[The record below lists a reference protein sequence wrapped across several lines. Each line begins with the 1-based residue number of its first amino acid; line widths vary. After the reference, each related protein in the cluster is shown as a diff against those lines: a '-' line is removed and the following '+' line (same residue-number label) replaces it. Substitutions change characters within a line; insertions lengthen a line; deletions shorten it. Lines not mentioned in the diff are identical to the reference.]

1 MVLQYRLYERQARNF
16 PPCPPRN
23 PSLEARVPDTI
34 YRNAILFDGT
44 GSTPVISDVAVSGGR
59 ISAIG
64 PALEVDGEAEEVDC
78 TGLWIMPGLLDIHT
92 HLDLEL
98 ELSPELPEVVRHG
111 TTTVVI
117 GNCSIGV
124 TYGNQRRD
132 GEDPIVDCFARVE
145 NMPKPV
151 LAKVAKTCT
160 WSDSQGYL
168 DHLGGLA
175 LGANIVPLVPHSMLR
190 IEVMGLQQSISRSPT
205 RRERGRMELLLDA
218 AMVQG
223 YAGFSTDALPFHFLA
238 NDPHK
243 KRKIPTQYASYRE
256 LRQLTGV
263 VRRYGRVWQATPP
276 KDDIIEAV
284 RAFLL
289 TSGRLFGRPLK
300 TTVLA
305 AIDLQTNRMAVRLCL
320 MLSAILNSR
329 LLGGMFRFQVLSGT
343 FRVWSDG
350 AINPL
355 ADEIPE
361 LRALNELELDDREG
375 RARIMDDP
383 QWIAAFRRMWMQ
395 GKTGWSLA
403 RLRRLLRQEETVLT
417 RNLAD
422 MTVAECPLPQWNGKS
437 LQAPYDR
444 LRRWQKSHG
453 RRGADDATE
462 AAFFAT
468 FPNPVG
474 DDASFLMHLLRQ
486 WDTDLRWETTFAN
499 RNPATLASLLFN
511 PQTLPGFNDS
521 GAHLAN
527 IGFYDGN
534 LRFLK
539 IAQQAGGMDT
549 VASAVHR
556 LTGLPAAF
564 FNLNAGTIKVG
575 AQADLCTIDPL
586 ALHAWEPEETYAFVH
601 RAQFGCRQVINR
613 PTGVVRHVMVG
624 GKMAWTGTDYAPPFG
639 QEAFGRVMRA
649 KDHPLERAYR
659 QPAPPTPGNGP
670 QQ

>member
-1 MVLQYRLYERQARNF
+1 M
-16 PPCPPRN
+16 
-23 PSLEARVPDTI
+23 PDTV
-34 YRNAILFDGT
+34 YRNALLFDGT
-44 GSTPVISDVAVSGGR
+44 GCNPVISDVAVSGGR
-59 ISAIG
+59 ISAMG
-64 PALEVDGEAEEVDC
+64 PALEVEGDTTEIDC
-78 TGLWIMPGLLDIHT
+78 TGLWLLPGMLDIHT
-92 HLDLEL
+92 HLDLEV
-98 ELSPELPEVVRHG
+98 EIAPELPEVVRHG

-145 NMPKPV
+145 NMPKTV
-151 LAKVAKTCT
+151 LGKVANTCT

-168 DHLGGLA
+168 DHLSSLS
-175 LGANIVPLVPHSMLR
+175 LGPNIVPLIPHSMLR

-205 RRERGRMELLLDA
+205 RRERGRMERLLDA
-218 AMVQG
+218 GMAQG

-243 KRKIPTQYASYRE
+243 KRKIPTQYAGYRE
-256 LRQLTGV
+256 LKQLTGV

-289 TSGRLFGRPLK
+289 TSGRLFGRPLR

-305 AIDLQTNRMAVRLCL
+305 AIDLQTNRAAVGMCL

-329 LLGGMFRFQVLSGT
+329 VLKGIFRFQVLSGS

-355 ADEIPE
+355 ADEIPA
-361 LRALNELELDDREG
+361 LRGLNERELDDREG

-383 QWIAAFRRMWMQ
+383 QWIASFREMWMK

-403 RLRRLLRQEETVLT
+403 RLRRLVRQEETVLT

-422 MTVAECPLPQWNGKS
+422 MKVAECPLSQWDGQT
-437 LQAPYDR
+437 LQGPYDR
-444 LRRWQKSHG
+444 LRRWQKTRGRHG
-453 RRGADDATE
+453 AADQAE
-462 AAFFAT
+462 ARFFAT
-468 FPNPVG
+468 FPDPVG
-474 DDASFLMHLLRQ
+474 DDATFILHLLRQ
-486 WDTDLRWETTFAN
+486 WDTALRWETTFAN
-499 RNPATLASLLFN
+499 RNPDILKKLLFN

-539 IAQQAGGMDT
+539 IAQEDGMHAVT
-549 VASAVHR
+549 SAVHR

-575 AQADLCTIDPL
+575 AQADLCVIDPL
-586 ALHAWEPEETYAFVH
+586 ALHAWNPEETYAFTY

-613 PTGVVRHVMVG
+613 PTGVVRHVMIG
-624 GKMAWTGTDYAPPFG
+624 GTTAWTGTDYASGFG
-639 QEAFGRVMRA
+639 QQAYGRVMRSRE
-649 KDHPLERAYR
+649 HPLERAYR
-659 QPAPPTPGNGP
+659 
-670 QQ
+670 

>member
-1 MVLQYRLYERQARNF
+1 MVGPCRVRRQRATSF
-16 PPCPPRN
+16 PPRLFRH
-23 PSLEARVPDTI
+23 SSTEARVPDTV

-44 GSTPVISDVAVSGGR
+44 GCAPVISDVAVSGDR

-64 PALEVDGEAEEVDC
+64 PALDVEADTTEVDC
-78 TGLWIMPGLLDIHT
+78 TGLWLMPGLLDIHT

-98 ELSPELPEVVRHG
+98 ELAPELPEVVRHG

-151 LAKVAKTCT
+151 LARVADSCT
-160 WSDSQGYL
+160 WTDSQGYL
-168 DHLGGLA
+168 DHLGTLA
-175 LGANIVPLVPHSMLR
+175 LGANVVPLVPHSMLR
-190 IEVMGLQQSISRSPT
+190 IEVMGLHQSIGRAPT
-205 RRERGRMELLLDA
+205 RRERGRMERLLDA
-218 AMVQG
+218 AMAQG

-243 KRKIPTQYASYRE
+243 KRRIPTQYAGYRE
-256 LRQLTGV
+256 LKQLTGV

-284 RAFLL
+284 RTFLL
-289 TSGRLFGRPLK
+289 TSGRLFGRPLR

-305 AIDLQTNRMAVRLCL
+305 ALDLQTNRMAVGLCL
-320 MLSAILNSR
+320 LLSSILNSR
-329 LLGGMFRFQVLSGT
+329 LLGGMFRFQVLSAP

-361 LRALNELELDDREG
+361 LRALNECELDDREG

-383 QWIAAFRRMWMQ
+383 EWIAAFRRMWMQ
-395 GKTGWSLA
+395 GKSGWSLA

-417 RNLAD
+417 RSLGD
-422 MTVAECPLPQWNGKS
+422 MIVAECPLPRWNGHS

-444 LRRWQKSHG
+444 LRRWQKTHG
-453 RRGADDATE
+453 QHGASDPAE
-462 AAFFAT
+462 ARFFAT
-468 FPNPVG
+468 FPDPVG
-474 DDASFLMHLLRQ
+474 DDASFIVHLLRQ

-499 RNPATLASLLFN
+499 RNPAILEKLLFS

-534 LRFLK
+534 LRFLR
-539 IAQQAGGMDT
+539 IAQQADGMNM

-564 FNLNAGTIKVG
+564 FNLDAGTIKVG
-575 AQADLCTIDPL
+575 AQADLCVIDPL
-586 ALHAWEPEETYAFVH
+586 ALHAWNPEETYAFTY

-613 PTGVVRHVMVG
+613 PTGVVRHVMVRG
-624 GKMAWTGTDYAPPFG
+624 RTVWTENGYAARFG
-639 QEAFGRVMRA
+639 REACGRVMRA
-649 KDHPLERAYR
+649 RDHPLERAYR
-659 QPAPPTPGNGP
+659 QGSARVP
-670 QQ
+670 